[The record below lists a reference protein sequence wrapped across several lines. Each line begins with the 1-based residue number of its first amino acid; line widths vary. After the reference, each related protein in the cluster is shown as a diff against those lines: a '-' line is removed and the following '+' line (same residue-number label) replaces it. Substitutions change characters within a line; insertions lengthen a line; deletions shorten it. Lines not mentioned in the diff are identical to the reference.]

1 MQTCIRAAICKFPY
15 KLNNDASIKPNI
27 SEECQHQGI
36 KMMDLDNGHIKKKKC
51 LTRMQIKL
59 QQK

>member
-1 MQTCIRAAICKFPY
+1 MS
-15 KLNNDASIKPNI
+15 ASGY
-27 SEECQHQGI
+27 GI

-59 QQK
+59 QQKKGGKFL